1 MKRKLPFNLMAFK
14 ESFVNLKDIDN
25 LDDVL
30 SFYDEKCCFKDPFH
44 NINSKKLL
52 RKLFV
57 NMFHTVNNPRFT
69 DLKMLSDGSIIVLS
83 WTFVFEKKGNK
94 IQNRINGST
103 WIQVNEKGYISHHYD
118 YWDSVE
124 LFQTFRLL
132 KFPLQFIK
140 TIFSRAQIR

>member
-1 MKRKLPFNLMAFK
+1 MTSKPPFNSNAFK
-14 ESFVNLKDIDN
+14 KSFENLKDIDN

-30 SFYDEKCCFKDPFH
+30 AFYDEECYFKDPFH
-44 NINSKKLL
+44 NLNSKKLI

-57 NMFHTVNNPRFT
+57 NMFQTVNNPRFT

-83 WTFVFEKKGNK
+83 WTFVFERKGRK
-94 IQNRINGST
+94 TQNCIKGSS
-103 WIQVNEKGYISHHYD
+103 WIQVNEKGYISHHHD
-118 YWDSVE
+118 YWDSAE

-140 TIFSRAQIR
+140 TIFSRAQAR

>member
-1 MKRKLPFNLMAFK
+1 MAFK

-30 SFYDEKCCFKDPFH
+30 AFYDEECYFKDPFH
-44 NINSKKLL
+44 NLNGKKLI

-57 NMFHTVNNPRFT
+57 NMFQTVNNPRFT

-83 WTFVFEKKGNK
+83 WTFVFERKGRK
-94 IQNRINGST
+94 IQNCIKGSS
-103 WIQVNEKGYISHHYD
+103 WIQVNEKGYISHHHD
-118 YWDSVE
+118 YWDSAE

-140 TIFSRAQIR
+140 TIFSRAQAR